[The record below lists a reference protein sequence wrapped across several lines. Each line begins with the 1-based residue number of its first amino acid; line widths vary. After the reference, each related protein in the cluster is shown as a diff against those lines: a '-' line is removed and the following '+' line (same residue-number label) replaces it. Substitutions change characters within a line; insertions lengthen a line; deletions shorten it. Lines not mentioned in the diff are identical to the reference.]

1 MDLRTLQRPL
11 KQRYR
16 EQPEAAQI
24 TLRAVASQ
32 FESPLRCVI
41 ETTGGTIVSEA
52 HPGVGGPG
60 TASCSGDLLLA
71 ALTAC
76 AQITCQMV
84 ATALGIPYRR
94 ISVAAEGDLDLRGTL
109 GVSREVPVGFQ
120 AIRLLVEIDAPEATP
135 EQLANLREKTEQ
147 FCVIYQTLRQPSAVT
162 VQWSQVD
169 AQP

>member
-24 TLRAVASQ
+24 TLRAVAGQ

-71 ALTAC
+71 ALAAC

-147 FCVIYQTLRQPSAVT
+147 FCVIYQTLRQPPAVT